1 MVKFLG
7 IQFGRAA
14 EPPAAVKSQTI
25 RRGRSSTGLPLAGS
39 ARSFKAGITDRLTSS
54 WTVADLSVNQSLL
67 RHLRP
72 MRARSRDFLR
82 NNEYGRKFAAL
93 VKTNV
98 VGHAGFAV
106 KFDCRREDGSPDQAD
121 SAALLRAWR
130 RFAKRGQYEVTGRL
144 NEALF
149 DALAIT
155 MIARDGEVLVRFVEG
170 ADRGGHHFQLQLLP
184 GHLLDEDHNRDLD
197 GGRRIR
203 MGVEFD
209 AFMKPVAYH
218 LRLAPQSAD
227 MHGASAQRYERV
239 PAAEILHLF
248 VPEEVDQWRGVPWP
262 FVGLRAARMLE
273 QFDEAALVAANV
285 GAAKMGF
292 FQQQKD
298 AEGSPTSSTEQD
310 GDDFITEAAPG
321 TFDII
326 PDGYELVDWNPD
338 YPNAVY
344 DPFTK
349 AVLRR
354 ISTGLLTSYHTLSG
368 DLTQVNFSSIRSGT
382 LDEREL
388 WKMLQGW
395 YVAAA
400 KEAIVEQWLARAMMF
415 DADLRRLPYAKFDK
429 FNAPVF
435 TGRRWDWVDPRSD
448 VLAAKEAVA
457 LGIKSRAQIIREQ
470 GRDPEEVWAELEQE
484 TERGLV
490 LAPPPGAGSGKDDD
504 EADDKSGK
512 GDRAA

>member
-1 MVKFLG
+1 MKILG
-7 IQFGRAA
+7 FEINRLGAKRSPSAGV
-14 EPPAAVKSQTI
+14 PPA
-25 RRGRSSTGLPLAGS
+25 RL
-39 ARSFKAGITDRLTSS
+39 ARSFKAGMTDRLTSS
-54 WTVADLSVNQSLL
+54 WTVADQTVNQSLL

-98 VGHAGFAV
+98 VGHAGFAL
-106 KFDCRREDGSPDQAD
+106 KFDCRRDDGSPDKLD

-130 RFAKRGQYEVTGRL
+130 RFAKRGQYEVTGKL

-149 DALAIT
+149 DALAVT
-155 MIARDGEVLVRFVEG
+155 MIARDGEVLVRLVEG
-170 ADRGGHHFQLQLLP
+170 SDRGVHRFQLQLLP
-184 GHLLDEDHNRDLD
+184 GHLLDEEHNRDLD
-197 GGRRIR
+197 GGNRIR

-218 LRLAPQSAD
+218 LRLQPKMAD
-227 MHGASAQRYERV
+227 MHGNTAQRHERV
-239 PAAEILHLF
+239 PADEMLHLF

-262 FVGLRAARMLE
+262 FVGLRGARMLE

-298 AEGSPTSSTEQD
+298 AEGSPTSSTETD

-321 TFDII
+321 SFDII
-326 PDGYELVDWNPD
+326 PDGYELADWNPE

-400 KEAIVEQWLARAMMF
+400 KEAIVEQWLARALLF
-415 DADLRRLPYAKFDK
+415 DAELKRLPYAKFDK

-457 LGIKSRAQIIREQ
+457 LGIKSRAQIIRDQ
-470 GRDPEEVWAELEQE
+470 GNDPDQVWDELDAEK
-484 TERGLV
+484 ERGML
-490 LAPPPGAGSGKDDD
+490 PPASGGAAKPAKDD
-504 EADDKSGK
+504 EE
-512 GDRAA
+512 DRGATAA

>member
-1 MVKFLG
+1 MK
-7 IQFGRAA
+7 IFGYEINRA
-14 EPPAAVKSQTI
+14 
-25 RRGRSSTGLPLAGS
+25 RRTAPGATPLA
-39 ARSFKAGITDRLTSS
+39 AKRSYKAGVTDRLTAS
-54 WTVADLSVNQSLL
+54 WTVSDQTVNQSLL

-72 MRARSRDFLR
+72 MRARSRDFFR

-98 VGHAGFAV
+98 VGHAGFTL
-106 KFDCRREDGSPDQAD
+106 KFDCRREDGSPDKAD
-121 SAALLRAWR
+121 SDMLLRAWK
-130 RFAKRGQYEVTGRL
+130 RFGRRGQYEVSGKLT
-144 NEALF
+144 EALF
-149 DALAIT
+149 DALAVT
-155 MIARDGEVLVRFVEG
+155 MIARDGEVLIRFVEG
-170 ADRGGHHFQLQLLP
+170 SDRGVHRIQLQMFP
-184 GHLLDEDHNRDLD
+184 AHLLDEEMNRDLED
-197 GGRRIR
+197 GHRIR

-209 AFMKPVAYH
+209 PFMKPVAYH
-218 LRLAPQSAD
+218 LRLTPKSAD
-227 MHGASAQRYERV
+227 MHGSTSRRYERV
-239 PAAEILHLF
+239 PADEMLHLY

-262 FVGLRAARMLE
+262 FVGLRSARMLE

-298 AEGSPTSSTEQD
+298 AEGSPTSSTEAE
-310 GDDFITEAAPG
+310 GDDFITEASPG
-321 TFDII
+321 SFDII
-326 PDGYELVDWNPD
+326 PDGYELVDWDPD

-400 KEAIVEQWLARAMMF
+400 KEAIVEKWLARALLF
-415 DADLRRLPYAKFDK
+415 DAELRRLPYAKFDK

-470 GRDPEEVWAELEQE
+470 GRDPEEVWAELEDE
-484 TERGLV
+484 KSRGME
-490 LAPPPGAGSGKDDD
+490 PPKTAGAARPKPDD
-504 EADDKSGK
+504 EEE
-512 GDRAA
+512 